1 MLKYPSEI
9 CPAAAFLTE
18 ATPRERQFGMYEG
31 RRRSNTGQAVELP
44 LSQLH
49 VVAAQRQLPMLLEA
63 VPGRDPSEAIAATQ
77 PEMGCWAGMLFGD
90 LTCPS
95 FVIVSLICLVKIHEM
110 F

>member
-31 RRRSNTGQAVELP
+31 RRRSDRGQAVELP

-90 LTCPS
+90 LTC
-95 FVIVSLICLVKIHEM
+95 K
-110 F
+110 